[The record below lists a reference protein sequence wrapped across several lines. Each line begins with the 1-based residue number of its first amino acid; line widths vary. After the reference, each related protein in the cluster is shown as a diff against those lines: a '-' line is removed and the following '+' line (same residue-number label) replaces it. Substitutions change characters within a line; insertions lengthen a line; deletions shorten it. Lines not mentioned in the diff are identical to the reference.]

1 MDLSPLY
8 MWSHPGFVFFP
19 MAETSQRY
27 SPLKK
32 IRDAPKSKKAA
43 QDLVVHNSVV
53 NTFSGE
59 MFYQLS
65 TDLQKKGLKT
75 LWIETGCIAY

>member
-1 MDLSPLY
+1 
-8 MWSHPGFVFFP
+8 

-32 IRDAPKSKKAA
+32 IRDALKSKKAA
-43 QDLVVHNSVV
+43 QDLVVRNSVV